1 MLARRL
7 ASTFLVLPLAL
18 TLASGCATGERA
30 PSHSRLRNT
39 VSILSPRCEGVRS
52 CVLGHVTAA
61 GSAVPIAEAAVFLER
76 EEADDAGPNER
87 AESGGAEHG
96 DEGGPLR
103 ILALTDAQGV
113 FEIDNPPPG
122 SYRLAIYK
130 DDSSVEVAGLELGRA
145 GTTVLPV
152 RLVSH

>member
-1 MLARRL
+1 MLAPPR
-7 ASTFLVLPLAL
+7 ASISLLPLAL
-18 TLASGCATGERA
+18 TLISGCALGDRA
-30 PSHSRLRNT
+30 PTHTQLRNT

-61 GSAVPIAEAAVFLER
+61 GSATPIAEAAVFLEL
-76 EEADDAGPNER
+76 EEAGDGPDRGPAR
-87 AESGGAEHG
+87 ADTGDGA
-96 DEGGPLR
+96 PLR

-130 DDSSVEVAGLELGRA
+130 DDSSVEVAGLELGSA

-152 RLVSH
+152 RLGAR